1 MNAKTPKQDL
11 KPTISRVEAFAKA
24 HPDIAAV
31 YLFGSHATGHQR
43 SRSDLDM
50 GVLFN
55 KDIGGFKRV
64 DLETE
69 LSNLLRKNVDL
80 VDMGKS
86 GPFLRHQIYKYG
98 KKIYLDGTD
107 FPFLFRAA
115 SIRDYL
121 DTNHLRRV
129 RRAYL
134 YGER

>member
-1 MNAKTPKQDL
+1 MKKTTDTDL
-11 KPTISRVEAFAKA
+11 AAIISKVEVFAKA

-43 SRSDLDM
+43 KRSDLDL
-50 GVLFN
+50 GVLFH
-55 KDIGGFKRV
+55 KEIDGFARI

-69 LSNLLRKNVDL
+69 LSNLLKKDVDL
-80 VDMGKS
+80 IDMRRS

-98 KKIYLDGTD
+98 KLIYQDDTE

-121 DTNHLRRV
+121 DTGHLREV
-129 RRAYL
+129 RREYL

>member
-1 MNAKTPKQDL
+1 MNTETKKQDSA
-11 KPTISRVEAFAKA
+11 PITSRVEDFATS

-31 YLFGSHATGHQR
+31 YLFGSHATGRQR
-43 SRSDLDM
+43 KRSDLDL

-55 KDIGGFKRV
+55 KEIDGFERI

-69 LSNLLRKNVDL
+69 LSNLLKKDVDL
-80 VDMGKS
+80 IDMRKS

-98 KKIYLDGTD
+98 KMIYLDGTD

-121 DTNHLRRV
+121 DTNYLRRV

>member
-1 MNAKTPKQDL
+1 MKTATDTDLAKM
-11 KPTISRVEAFAKA
+11 ISKVEAFAQA

-43 SRSDLDM
+43 KRSDIDL

-55 KDIGGFKRV
+55 KDIDGFKRI

-69 LSNLLRKNVDL
+69 ISNLLLKDVDL
-80 VDMGKS
+80 IDMRRS

-98 KKIYLDGTD
+98 RLVYQDDTD
-107 FPFLFRAA
+107 FSYLFPAA

-121 DTNHLRRV
+121 DTGHLREI
-129 RRAYL
+129 RRRYL
-134 YGER
+134 YSE

>member
-1 MNAKTPKQDL
+1 MNTETKKQDSA
-11 KPTISRVEAFAKA
+11 PITSRVEAFAKA
-24 HPDIAAV
+24 HSDIAAV
-31 YLFGSHATGHQR
+31 YLFGSHATGRQR
-43 SRSDLDM
+43 KRSDLDL

-55 KDIGGFKRV
+55 KDIDGFKRI

-69 LSNLLRKNVDL
+69 LSNLLRKDVDL
-80 VDMGKS
+80 IDMRKS

-98 KKIYLDGTD
+98 KMIYLDGTD

-121 DTNHLRRV
+121 DTNYLRKI